1 MNRIDL
7 SKFNIR
13 SDLIV
18 ESLNNKDY
26 IEEKKDGNIKVSKV
40 IVDKNNKD
48 IINKKEGFYITIEF
62 EDITNYEDR
71 ENVGKCLEQEIRK
84 LLDINGIKTNDDVM
98 VIGLGNIKST
108 ADSLGPKVIENILV
122 TRHLFS
128 LNTNVKDKMRS
139 VCAISPGVM
148 GTTGLETSDVIT
160 SIISKIKPKFVIII
174 DSLCACNVERL
185 NKTVQLTDTGIYPGS
200 GVGNHR
206 KEISKDTLGIPV
218 IAIGIPTVVE
228 SSTIVNDTI
237 DYLFMH
243 LSYLKDNYEESKL
256 IVKRFDNYL
265 EKIKN
270 NNLSDKEKEQ
280 IGGIIGSLNEVD
292 KKNLINEVLNSIDY
306 NLIVT
311 PKEIDFLIDKLSDVV
326 SSSINNA
333 LHDAVNNY

>member
-200 GVGNHR
+200 GVG
-206 KEISKDTLGIPV
+206 
-218 IAIGIPTVVE
+218 
-228 SSTIVNDTI
+228 
-237 DYLFMH
+237 
-243 LSYLKDNYEESKL
+243 
-256 IVKRFDNYL
+256 VK
-265 EKIKN
+265 I
-270 NNLSDKEKEQ
+270 
-280 IGGIIGSLNEVD
+280 
-292 KKNLINEVLNSIDY
+292 
-306 NLIVT
+306 
-311 PKEIDFLIDKLSDVV
+311 
-326 SSSINNA
+326 
-333 LHDAVNNY
+333 H